1 MCSLHFYII
10 EIYIMTL
17 LHELKALIE
26 NNDFLQ
32 KNMNGIFPLIDHN
45 IFKLML
51 IGITTGIVASFVGG
65 GAEILIVPMLVY
77 LKVVSDYKV
86 AIGTSLASL
95 LLPIGIVAVYFFAR
109 EICNGPNNRC
119 IKWNYALTISFFFV
133 IGTFASYFTSGIDTR
148 MFKSLFGVITIIL
161 GGLILFDNN

>member
-1 MCSLHFYII
+1 MTII
-10 EIYIMTL
+10 DEI
-17 LHELKALIE
+17 KNLIQ

-32 KNMNGIFPLIDHN
+32 KNMNGIFPLVDHN

-65 GAEILIVPMLVY
+65 GAEILIVPLLVY

-95 LLPIGIVAVYFFAR
+95 LLPIGIVAVYFFAK
-109 EICNGPNNRC
+109 EICSGESKQC

-133 IGTFASYFTSGIDTR
+133 IGTFASYFTSGIDTSV
-148 MFKSLFGVITIIL
+148 FKIIFGIITIIL
-161 GGLILFDNN
+161 GGLILFDNQ

>member
-1 MCSLHFYII
+1 MSILNEI
-10 EIYIMTL
+10 EG
-17 LHELKALIE
+17 LIK
-26 NNDFLQ
+26 NNEFIE
-32 KNMNGIFPLIDHN
+32 KNMNELLPLVDHN

-51 IGITTGIVASFVGG
+51 IGITTGIIASFVGG
-65 GAEILIVPMLVY
+65 GAEILIVPLLVY

-95 LLPIGIVAVYFFAR
+95 LLPIGIVAVYFFAK
-109 EICNGPNNRC
+109 EICSGESKQC

-148 MFKSLFGVITIIL
+148 MFKSIFGILTILL
-161 GGLILFDNN
+161 GSLILFDNQ